1 MELNSKEGSD
11 GKLWLLCAGGCAL
24 ALSFFVWRVD
34 EYMVGASA
42 REHKHNIMMNELRAA
57 QSGLVA
63 GSVDN
68 RQALPLTIEG
78 GKQEAELPHD
88 VAADAA
94 HHGDHHGHDDH
105 GHDDHGHGGG
115 HH

>member
-1 MELNSKEGSD
+1 MELNAKEGSD
-11 GKLWLLCAGGCAL
+11 AKLWLLCAGGCAL
-24 ALSFFVWRVD
+24 ALSFFIWRVD
-34 EYMVGASA
+34 EYMVGAPA

-78 GKQEAELPHD
+78 GKQVADLPHD
-88 VAADAA
+88 VAAAA
-94 HHGDHHGHDDH
+94 ASHDDH
-105 GHDDHGHGGG
+105 GHDHGHAGEG